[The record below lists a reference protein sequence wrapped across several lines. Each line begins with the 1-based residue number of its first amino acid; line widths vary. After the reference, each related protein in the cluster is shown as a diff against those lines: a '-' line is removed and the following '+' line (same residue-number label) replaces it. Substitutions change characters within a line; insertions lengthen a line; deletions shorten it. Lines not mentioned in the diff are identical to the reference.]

1 MTLPADWLPTP
12 PGSDANVGAMPER
25 SQLSR
30 PMILPQYLKTSSYDV
45 DELKIIQGTDNIE
58 TRKKIKRFKI
68 AAIESVSR
76 SNQRYQ
82 SKIWWS
88 AKR

>member
-1 MTLPADWLPTP
+1 
-12 PGSDANVGAMPER
+12 MPER

-30 PMILPQYLKTSSYDV
+30 PLILPQYLKTSSYDV

-68 AAIESVSR
+68 VAIESVSR
-76 SNQRYQ
+76 SNQFRRIDADCKKVIIFL
-82 SKIWWS
+82 SRLIFL
-88 AKR
+88 

>member
-1 MTLPADWLPTP
+1 VTLPADWLPTP
-12 PGSDANVGAMPER
+12 PGSDANAGAMPER

-68 AAIESVSR
+68 DAIGSVST
-76 SNQRYQ
+76 SN
-82 SKIWWS
+82 
-88 AKR
+88 

>member
-1 MTLPADWLPTP
+1 MSLPADWLPTP
-12 PGSDANVGAMPER
+12 PGSDANPGAMPKR

-30 PMILPQYLKTSSYDV
+30 PLILPQYLKMSSYDV

-68 AAIESVSR
+68 AAIESVST
-76 SNQRYQ
+76 SN
-82 SKIWWS
+82 
-88 AKR
+88 